1 MRELGKENG
10 METEVSI
17 RSIKGR
23 ESTYVCFV
31 NDTLCFQ
38 DSSKVCL
45 TQLQQLLT
53 PPKSQSHGHRVESV
67 HVSHSHSLIIY
78 IKREIWRG
86 ENRP

>member
-23 ESTYVCFV
+23 ESTYVCLV

-53 PPKSQSHGHRVESV
+53 PPKKSIAWASSRVCPCESL
-67 HVSHSHSLIIY
+67 SLPH
-78 IKREIWRG
+78 
-86 ENRP
+86 NLHQA